1 MNKTYNVATG
11 IPGDLSAQVDSLKL
25 DLTWSGH
32 AKREAVNDRYGV
44 LPVGSYPKQVR
55 PVEWQLVE
63 VETVGNGY
71 TVSKIVVRRAV
82 DARRSLVLVVLL
94 DGPARNATLGIVK
107 TCWTN
112 LNSDRHATLRTEK
125 FSRP

>member
-11 IPGDLSAQVDSLKL
+11 IPGDLSAHVDSLKL
-25 DLTWSGH
+25 DLTWSRH
-32 AKREAVNDRYGV
+32 AKEEAIHDKYGV

-71 TVSKIVVRRAV
+71 VVSKIIIRRKA
-82 DARRSLVLVVLL
+82 DALRSLVLAILL
-94 DGPARNATLGIVK
+94 DGDLRKPTLGIVK

-112 LNSDRHATLRTEK
+112 LNTDNHATLDRSKLATL
-125 FSRP
+125 